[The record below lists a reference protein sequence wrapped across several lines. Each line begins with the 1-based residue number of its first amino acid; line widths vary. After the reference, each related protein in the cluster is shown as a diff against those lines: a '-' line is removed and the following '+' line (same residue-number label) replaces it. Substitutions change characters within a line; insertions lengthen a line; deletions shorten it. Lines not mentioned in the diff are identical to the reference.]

1 MSDWQQHSCVHC
13 GSKFRYPAGGKRTT
27 KPATETQAYL
37 AIVKRFL
44 IPSPTLAIQGCPQ
57 CGLVPAE
64 SIGDK
69 RLAAHNT
76 CLRLGL
82 LVLVPLLLAGLWKP
96 FPVLLLVSGA
106 LLILWLSHL
115 SVLLE
120 NPNKDLGANQ
130 KQAAEKMQ
138 KGMLHVDSPGDR
150 EPSAATPALPSPTW
164 ERVGWGSLS
173 YVLPVLV
180 GLLAAALAGSA
191 EIVLQVCRWPRNAN
205 CQPEVVGPGDRVKI
219 YFPDQVMSIN
229 GFWTG
234 TASAQI
240 LNGEALGLP
249 QNELPAFTRQAT
261 WHEAIQDKRNQRE
274 QFSSIWVEVVLPQ
287 EPGLA
292 FQTLQMR
299 FTVEVRYPTANRFP
313 PQANLFYFDYDET
326 DQSIT
331 HIKTA
336 S

>member
-1 MSDWQQHSCVHC
+1 
-13 GSKFRYPAGGKRTT
+13 
-27 KPATETQAYL
+27 
-37 AIVKRFL
+37 
-44 IPSPTLAIQGCPQ
+44 
-57 CGLVPAE
+57 
-64 SIGDK
+64 
-69 RLAAHNT
+69 
-76 CLRLGL
+76 
-82 LVLVPLLLAGLWKP
+82 
-96 FPVLLLVSGA
+96 
-106 LLILWLSHL
+106 
-115 SVLLE
+115 
-120 NPNKDLGANQ
+120 
-130 KQAAEKMQ
+130 
-138 KGMLHVDSPGDR
+138 
-150 EPSAATPALPSPTW
+150 
-164 ERVGWGSLS
+164 
-173 YVLPVLV
+173 
-180 GLLAAALAGSA
+180 LAAALAGSA

-326 DQSIT
+326 NQSIT
-331 HIKTA
+331 HMELLHLASPLAGQWYALLAVAGMWAGTGLFVLQSIWLIKLA
-336 S
+336 RELKRKGS